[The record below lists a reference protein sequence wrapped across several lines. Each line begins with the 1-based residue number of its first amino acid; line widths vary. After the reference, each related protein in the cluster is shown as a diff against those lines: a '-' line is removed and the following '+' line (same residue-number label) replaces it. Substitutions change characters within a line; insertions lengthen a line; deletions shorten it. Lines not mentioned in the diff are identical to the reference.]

1 MVKNYS
7 TFTTKVVIEN
17 NRIEASVID
26 VMIARFPHVAA
37 GIFKELDIKTLT
49 TCRNVSRPCCDY
61 LDGEKF
67 QYVRMIQSY
76 KAFERMEVAY
86 PHWRKVMKNTP
97 VELVKEISVST
108 QQFFKDDAS
117 RRNFQWSPLQ
127 IVAEQGNLELC
138 KYIFEK
144 TKYIK
149 LRNGSK
155 WTPLHIA
162 ARKGHEEICKFL
174 INNSDK
180 KNPSDDNGNTPL
192 HFAAERGFT
201 NVCKLIIENV
211 DNKNPAAFNG
221 CTPLHLA
228 AKKGHLEIIRLIVET
243 GVDKNTLY
251 HGLTPFHMARP
262 LKSFTLYKLLCR
274 DKFQLCGMIL
284 KDLLICFLMWLL
296 LSMCL
301 SFVLCLFLLI
311 YDIWHGDIDHLKNI
325 SLYIF
330 VTFVIAFPLTIMIR
344 GCLWFY

>member
-1 MVKNYS
+1 MAKQTLN
-7 TFTTKVVIEN
+7 FDLIEVVIKNDRVEKS
-17 NRIEASVID
+17 IIG
-26 VMIARFPHVAA
+26 VMIARFPHLVTD
-37 GIFKELDIKTLT
+37 IFKELDDKTLA
-49 TCRNVSRPCCDY
+49 TCKNVSRLYCEY
-61 LDGEKF
+61 LDSEKLLWI
-67 QYVRMIQSY
+67 RMIQNYRKNMKNSY
-76 KAFERMEVAY
+76 LQWNKIL
-86 PHWRKVMKNTP
+86 KNTP
-97 VELVKEISVST
+97 FELVNELSVMT
-108 QQFFKDDAS
+108 HQFFKDDSS
-117 RRNFQWSPLQ
+117 RSRFQWSPLQ
-127 IVAEQGNLELC
+127 IVAKQGNLELC

-174 INNSDK
+174 IHNSDK
-180 KNPSDDNGNTPL
+180 KNPTDDNGNTPL
-192 HFAAERGFT
+192 HFAAERGLT
-201 NVCKLIIENV
+201 NICKLIIENV